1 MGSYQCAS
9 DHQSQ
14 GMLLRVG
21 NYINFQL
28 FTTVQLGRDF
38 QVFMD
43 NFTQGIRKLDIN
55 FHSEV
60 SCLMNKK
67 LLMMRDKKFEQFLLE
82 MKRYPPSLCTPGL
95 EESHRKMRLQYR
107 GAWAWTTSNLYTNPR
122 LYRGNSRAVYII
134 TLISSTMKL
143 CYGI

>member
-1 MGSYQCAS
+1 MNFVMELSS
-9 DHQSQ
+9 ISHQNFGHSLNLIAQ
-14 GMLLRVG
+14 TIKNLKKNWNFML
-21 NYINFQL
+21 
-28 FTTVQLGRDF
+28 
-38 QVFMD
+38 
-43 NFTQGIRKLDIN
+43 
-55 FHSEV
+55 

-95 EESHRKMRLQYR
+95 EESHRKMRLQYI

-143 CYGI
+143 CYEFRFMNSLCT